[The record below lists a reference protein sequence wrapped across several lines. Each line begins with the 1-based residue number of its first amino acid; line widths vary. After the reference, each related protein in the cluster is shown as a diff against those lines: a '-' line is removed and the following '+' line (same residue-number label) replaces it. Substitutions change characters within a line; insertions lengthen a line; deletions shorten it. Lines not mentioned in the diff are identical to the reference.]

1 MIDIHTHL
9 LPNIDDGVSSIREV
23 RSLIQNAIQEG
34 ITDICITPHFS
45 RIDDYTSYC
54 DVLIYSYNKLKEELK
69 DININLYLGNEIMI
83 DKDIDELLLNH
94 RLLSLNKTKYV
105 LIEFPMD
112 KYSKD
117 YDEYLYNISIS
128 GYKIII
134 AHPERYEY
142 VIQDYDKYINHK
154 WKDYY
159 LQCNQNSLNVSIR
172 KKIIYKLIDEQRLTL
187 ISSDAHNEYRPCTL
201 IDAYKHIS
209 KKYNNE
215 LADILFNVNPKL
227 ILNNENVNKLPLVK
241 RKLFSI

>member
-1 MIDIHTHL
+1 MIDIHCHL
-9 LPNIDDGVSSIREV
+9 LPKVDDGVSNLNESKQ
-23 RSLIQNAIQEG
+23 LIIKAINEG

-45 RIDDYTSYC
+45 RIDDYT
-54 DVLIYSYNKLKEELK
+54 VYSNDLVNCFNNLKQSLQ
-69 DININLYLGNEIMI
+69 DLNINLYLGNEIMI

-94 RLLSLNKTKYV
+94 RLLSLNNTKYV

-215 LADILFNVNPKL
+215 LANILFNVNPKL